1 MSSGGSCDT
10 SRIQT
15 LKRYRAKDDNGL
27 ARMEYAAEVPG
38 YFHVFITCGIMIYQN
53 HGGTK
58 RGRGLNR
65 DITLLQRLRG
75 KGGEGKAQA
84 QTEDPSTTR
93 DTKSTAPMNN
103 KSAASKSLR
112 SAKGPSWH
120 DLKEVIEH
128 TLEARVLLRWLKYS
142 GCATLDDLRHWKPS
156 PDEWIARTMI
166 QSHGGVGH
174 GRNPPLKEVTR

>member
-38 YFHVFITCGIMIYQN
+38 YFHVFIT
-53 HGGTK
+53 
-58 RGRGLNR
+58 R